1 LRLETERGIISN
13 GVNKHGTRFLLVGGK
28 EDGVMS
34 YDVNLNFVFWTP
46 TKIVFGENTALD
58 VAIEVENLKCKK
70 ALIVTDRELAKNTDI
85 PERIKKVLGNL
96 CVGIF
101 TDVEPDSGIHIV
113 NQGAKLGKE
122 LGVDC
127 IVSVGGGSAID
138 TAKGIAIV
146 LKEGGKLQD
155 YAGFQ
160 VLTRP
165 QTPHIVIPTTA
176 GTGSEVT
183 YVAVIKDH
191 EEGRKLLFGDYNIL
205 PNVAILDPKM
215 TEGLPPR
222 LTAATGMDAMCHA
235 IEALHSLQ
243 REPIADGMA
252 LHAIRLIKEFLPRA
266 VENGKDMTARGE
278 MLIAANMAGIAFSNA
293 QLGVVHA
300 LAHSIGARFK
310 VHHGLANSILLPS
323 CLRYNADACG
333 EVYLDILSALGVNI
347 EGIQPDKAG
356 EVAADKIIEFTKRLG
371 LPQRLRDVGVPEKG
385 LKECSELA
393 LSDGAIVYNPKL
405 ISESTEVLKIYQQ
418 AW

>member
-1 LRLETERGIISN
+1 
-13 GVNKHGTRFLLVGGK
+13 
-28 EDGVMS
+28 MP
-34 YDVNLNFVFWTP
+34 YDTSLNFVFWSP
-46 TKIVFGENTALD
+46 TRMVFGEKTALD
-58 VAIEVENLKCKK
+58 VAMEVETLKCKR
-70 ALIVTDRELAKNTDI
+70 ALIVTDKDLAKNTDI
-85 PERIKKVLGNL
+85 PEKIKKALGNL

-101 TDVEPDSGIHIV
+101 SDVEADSGIHIV
-113 NQGAKLGKE
+113 NQGGKLGKE
-122 LGVDC
+122 LGADC
-127 IVSVGGGSAID
+127 LVSVGGGSAID
-138 TAKGIAIV
+138 TAKGMAIV

-191 EEGRKLLFGDYNIL
+191 QEGRKLLFGDYNIL

-215 TEGLPPR
+215 TEELPPR

-243 REPIADGMA
+243 REPMADGLA

-266 VENGKDMTARGE
+266 VENGKDMTARGQ
-278 MLIAANMAGIAFSNA
+278 MLIAANMAGAAFSNA
-293 QLGVVHA
+293 QLGMVHA
-300 LAHSIGARFK
+300 LAHSVGARFK
-310 VHHGLANSILLPS
+310 VHHGLANSILLPP
-323 CLRYNADACG
+323 CLKYNADACG
-333 EVYLDILSALGVNI
+333 EVYLDVLSALGVNI
-347 EGIQPDKAG
+347 EGLQPEKSGD
-356 EVAADKIIEFTKRLG
+356 VVADKISEFTKKLG
-371 LPQRLRDVGVPEKG
+371 LPQRLRDVGVPEEG

-393 LSDGAIVYNPKL
+393 LSDGAIVYNPKF
-405 ISESTEVLKIYQQ
+405 ISDSAEVLEVYQQ

>member
-1 LRLETERGIISN
+1 
-13 GVNKHGTRFLLVGGK
+13 
-28 EDGVMS
+28 MP
-34 YDVNLNFVFWTP
+34 YDVNLNFVFWSP

-70 ALIVTDRELAKNTDI
+70 ALIVTDRDLAKNTDI

-101 TDVEPDSGIHIV
+101 SDVEPDSGIHIV
-113 NQGAKLGKE
+113 NQGGKLGKE
-122 LGVDC
+122 LGADC

-138 TAKGIAIV
+138 TAKGIAIL

-155 YAGFQ
+155 YVGFQ
-160 VLTRP
+160 ILTRP

-252 LHAIRLIKEFLPRA
+252 LHAIRLIKEFLPKA
-266 VENGKDMTARGE
+266 VENGKDMMARGE

-300 LAHSIGARFK
+300 LAHSVGARFK
-310 VHHGLANSILLPS
+310 VHHGLANSILLPA

-333 EVYLDILSALGVNI
+333 EVYLDVLSALGVNI
-347 EGIQPDKAG
+347 EGIQPDKTG
-356 EVAADKIIEFTKRLG
+356 DVVADKIIEFTKKLG
-371 LPQRLRDVGVPEKG
+371 LPQRLRDVGVPEEG

-393 LSDGAIVYNPKL
+393 LSDGAIVYNPKF
-405 ISESTEVLKIYQQ
+405 ISDSEEVLKIYQQ

>member
-1 LRLETERGIISN
+1 
-13 GVNKHGTRFLLVGGK
+13 
-28 EDGVMS
+28 MP
-34 YDVNLNFVFWTP
+34 YDANLNFVFWSP

-70 ALIVTDRELAKNTDI
+70 ALVVTDRELAKNTDI

-122 LGVDC
+122 LGADC

-138 TAKGIAIV
+138 TAKGMAIL

-155 YAGFQ
+155 YVGFQ
-160 VLTRP
+160 ILTRP

-215 TEGLPPR
+215 TEGLPPK
-222 LTAATGMDAMCHA
+222 LTAATGMDAMSHA

-252 LHAIRLIKEFLPRA
+252 LHAIRLIKEFLPKA
-266 VENGKDMTARGE
+266 VENGKDMMARGE

-300 LAHSIGARFK
+300 LAHSVGARFK
-310 VHHGLANSILLPS
+310 VHHGLANSILLPA

-347 EGIQPDKAG
+347 GGVRPDKAG
-356 EVAADKIIEFTKRLG
+356 DVVADKIIEFTKKLG
-371 LPQRLRDVGVPEKG
+371 LPQRLRDVGVPEEG

-393 LSDGAIVYNPKL
+393 LSDGAIVYNPKF
-405 ISESTEVLKIYQQ
+405 ISDSEEVLKIYQQ

>member
-1 LRLETERGIISN
+1 
-13 GVNKHGTRFLLVGGK
+13 
-28 EDGVMS
+28 MP
-34 YDVNLNFVFWTP
+34 YDINLNFVFWSP

-70 ALIVTDRELAKNTDI
+70 ALVVTDRELAKNTDI
-85 PERIKKVLGNL
+85 PEKIKKVLGNL
-96 CVGIF
+96 CVGVF
-101 TDVEPDSGIHIV
+101 SDVEPDSGIHIV

-122 LGVDC
+122 LGADC
-127 IVSVGGGSAID
+127 LVSVGGGSAID

-155 YAGFQ
+155 YVGFQ
-160 VLTRP
+160 ILTRP

-215 TEGLPPR
+215 TEGLPPK

-252 LHAIRLIKEFLPRA
+252 LHAIRLIKEFLPKA
-266 VENGKDMTARGE
+266 VENGKDMMARGE

-300 LAHSIGARFK
+300 LAHSVGARFK
-310 VHHGLANSILLPS
+310 VHHGLANSILLPA

-347 EGIQPDKAG
+347 GGVRPDKAG
-356 EVAADKIIEFTKRLG
+356 DVVADKIIEFTKKLG
-371 LPQRLRDVGVPEKG
+371 LPQRLRDVGVPEEG

-393 LSDGAIVYNPKL
+393 LSDGAIVYNPKF
-405 ISESTEVLKIYQQ
+405 ISDSEEVLKIYQQ

>member
-1 LRLETERGIISN
+1 
-13 GVNKHGTRFLLVGGK
+13 
-28 EDGVMS
+28 MP
-34 YDVNLNFVFWTP
+34 YDASLNFVFWSP
-46 TKIVFGENTALD
+46 TKIVFGEKTALD
-58 VAIEVENLKCKK
+58 VAMEVENLKCKK
-70 ALIVTDRELAKNTDI
+70 VLIVTDKDLAKNTDI
-85 PERIKKVLGNL
+85 PEKIKKALGNL

-101 TDVEPDSGIHIV
+101 SDVEADSGIHIV
-113 NQGAKLGKE
+113 NQGGKLGKE
-122 LGVDC
+122 LGADC
-127 IVSVGGGSAID
+127 LVSVGGGSAID

-155 YAGFQ
+155 YVGFQ

-205 PNVAILDPKM
+205 PNVAILDPRM
-215 TEGLPPR
+215 TEGLPPI

-243 REPIADGMA
+243 KEPIADGMA
-252 LHAIRLIKEFLPRA
+252 LYAIKLIKEFLPRA
-266 VENGKDMTARGE
+266 VQNGKDMLARGQ
-278 MLIAANMAGIAFSNA
+278 MLIAANMAGAAFSNA
-293 QLGVVHA
+293 QLGMVHA
-300 LAHSIGARFK
+300 LAHSVGARFK
-310 VHHGLANSILLPS
+310 VQHGLANSILLPA

-333 EVYLDILSALGVNI
+333 DVYLNVLSALGVNTESI
-347 EGIQPDKAG
+347 GSDEAG
-356 EVAADKIIEFTKRLG
+356 DVAANNLIEFTKKLG
-371 LPQRLRDVGVPEKG
+371 LPQRLRDVGVPEEG

-393 LSDGAIVYNPKL
+393 LSDGAIVYNPKF
-405 ISESTEVLKIYQQ
+405 ISDSAEVLKVYQQ

>member
-1 LRLETERGIISN
+1 
-13 GVNKHGTRFLLVGGK
+13 
-28 EDGVMS
+28 MP
-34 YDVNLNFVFWTP
+34 YDTSLNFVFWSP
-46 TKIVFGENTALD
+46 TKIVFGEKTALD
-58 VAIEVENLKCKK
+58 VAMEMETLKCKK
-70 ALIVTDRELAKNTDI
+70 ALIVTDKDLAKNTDI
-85 PERIKKVLGNL
+85 PGKIKKALGNL

-101 TDVEPDSGIHIV
+101 SDVEADSGIHIV
-113 NQGAKLGKE
+113 NQGGKLGKE
-122 LGVDC
+122 LGADC
-127 IVSVGGGSAID
+127 LVSVGGGSAID

-183 YVAVIKDH
+183 YLAVIKDH
-191 EEGRKLLFGDYNIL
+191 LEGRKLIFGDYNIL

-243 REPIADGMA
+243 REPMADGLA
-252 LHAIRLIKEFLPRA
+252 LHALRLIKEFLPRA
-266 VENGKDMTARGE
+266 VENGKDMMARGQ
-278 MLIAANMAGIAFSNA
+278 MLIAANMAGAAFSNA
-293 QLGVVHA
+293 QVGMVHA
-300 LAHSIGARFK
+300 LAHTVGAKFK
-310 VHHGLANSILLPS
+310 VHHGLANSILLPA

-333 EVYLDILSALGVNI
+333 DVYLDVLSALGVNTASI
-347 EGIQPDKAG
+347 RSDEAG
-356 EVAADKIIEFTKRLG
+356 DVAANNLIEFTKKLG
-371 LPQRLRDVGVPEKG
+371 LPQRLRDVGVPEEG

-393 LSDGAIVYNPKL
+393 LSDGAIVYNPKF
-405 ISESTEVLKIYQQ
+405 ISDSAEVLKVYQQ

>member
-1 LRLETERGIISN
+1 
-13 GVNKHGTRFLLVGGK
+13 
-28 EDGVMS
+28 MP
-34 YDVNLNFVFWTP
+34 YDANLNFVFWSP

-70 ALIVTDRELAKNTDI
+70 ALVVTDRELAKNTDI

-122 LGVDC
+122 LGADC

-138 TAKGIAIV
+138 TAKGMAIL

-155 YAGFQ
+155 YVGFQ
-160 VLTRP
+160 ILTRP

-215 TEGLPPR
+215 TEGLPPK

-252 LHAIRLIKEFLPRA
+252 LHAIRLIKEFLPKA
-266 VENGKDMTARGE
+266 VENGKDMMARGE

-300 LAHSIGARFK
+300 LAHSVGARFK
-310 VHHGLANSILLPS
+310 VHHGLANSILLPA

-347 EGIQPDKAG
+347 GGVRPDKAG
-356 EVAADKIIEFTKRLG
+356 DVVADKIIEFTKKLG
-371 LPQRLRDVGVPEKG
+371 LPQRLRDVGVPEEG

-393 LSDGAIVYNPKL
+393 LSDGAIVYNPKF
-405 ISESTEVLKIYQQ
+405 ISDSEEVLKIYQQ

>member
-1 LRLETERGIISN
+1 
-13 GVNKHGTRFLLVGGK
+13 
-28 EDGVMS
+28 MP
-34 YDVNLNFVFWTP
+34 YDVNLNFVFWSP

-70 ALIVTDRELAKNTDI
+70 ALIVTDRDLAKNTDI

-101 TDVEPDSGIHIV
+101 SDVEPDSGIHIV
-113 NQGAKLGKE
+113 NQGSKLGKE
-122 LGVDC
+122 LGADC

-138 TAKGIAIV
+138 TAKGIAIL

-155 YAGFQ
+155 YVGFQ
-160 VLTRP
+160 ILTRP

-183 YVAVIKDH
+183 YLAVIKDH

-222 LTAATGMDAMCHA
+222 LTAATGMDAMSHA

-252 LHAIRLIKEFLPRA
+252 LHAIRLIKAFLPKA
-266 VENGKDMTARGE
+266 VENGKDMMARGE

-293 QLGVVHA
+293 QVGVVHA
-300 LAHSIGARFK
+300 LAHSVGARFK
-310 VHHGLANSILLPS
+310 VHHGLANSILLPA

-333 EVYLDILSALGVNI
+333 EVYLDVLSALGVNI

-356 EVAADKIIEFTKRLG
+356 DVVADKIIEFTKKLG
-371 LPQRLRDVGVPEKG
+371 LPQRLRDVGVPEEG

-393 LSDGAIVYNPKL
+393 LSDGAIVYNPKF
-405 ISESTEVLKIYQQ
+405 ISDSEEVLKIYQQ

>member
-1 LRLETERGIISN
+1 
-13 GVNKHGTRFLLVGGK
+13 
-28 EDGVMS
+28 MP
-34 YDVNLNFVFWTP
+34 YDASLNFVFWSP
-46 TKIVFGENTALD
+46 TKIVFGEKTALD
-58 VAIEVENLKCKK
+58 VAMEMETLKCKK
-70 ALIVTDRELAKNTDI
+70 ALIVTDKDLAKNTDI
-85 PERIKKVLGNL
+85 PEKIRKALGNL

-101 TDVEPDSGIHIV
+101 SDVEADSGIHIV
-113 NQGAKLGKE
+113 NHGGKLGKG
-122 LGVDC
+122 LGADC
-127 IVSVGGGSAID
+127 LVSVGGGSAID
-138 TAKGIAIV
+138 TAKGIAIL

-183 YVAVIKDH
+183 YLAVIKDH
-191 EEGRKLLFGDYNIL
+191 QEGRKLIFGDYNIL

-215 TEGLPPR
+215 TEGLPPG

-243 REPIADGMA
+243 REPMADGLA

-266 VENGKDMTARGE
+266 VENGKDMTARGQ
-278 MLIAANMAGIAFSNA
+278 MLIAANMAGAAFSNA
-293 QLGVVHA
+293 QVGIVHA
-300 LAHSIGARFK
+300 LAHSVGAKFN
-310 VHHGLANSILLPS
+310 VHHGLANSILLPA

-333 EVYLDILSALGVNI
+333 DVYLDVLSALGVNVK
-347 EGIQPDKAG
+347 GIPPDKAG
-356 EVAADKIIEFTKRLG
+356 DVVADEIVEFTKKLG
-371 LPQRLRDVGVPEKG
+371 LPQRLRDAGVPEEG

-393 LSDGAIVYNPKL
+393 LSDGAIVYNPKF
-405 ISESTEVLKIYQQ
+405 IGESAEVLKVYQQ

>member
-1 LRLETERGIISN
+1 
-13 GVNKHGTRFLLVGGK
+13 
-28 EDGVMS
+28 MP
-34 YDVNLNFVFWTP
+34 YDAQLNFVFWNP

-58 VAIEVENLKCKK
+58 VAIEVENLKCKRVI
-70 ALIVTDRELAKNTDI
+70 LVTDKDLIKDTDI
-85 PERIKKVLGNL
+85 PEKIKKVLGNL

-101 TDVEPDSGIHIV
+101 SEVEPDSGIHIV
-113 NQGAKLGKE
+113 NQGAKLGMK
-122 LGVDC
+122 LGADC

-138 TAKGIAIV
+138 TAKGMAIL

-155 YAGFQ
+155 YMGFQ

-165 QTPHIVIPTTA
+165 QTPHIVVPTTA

-183 YVAVIKDH
+183 YIAVIKDH
-191 EEGRKLLFGDYNIL
+191 QEGRKLLFGDYNIL

-243 REPIADGMA
+243 REPIADGLA
-252 LHAIRLIKEFLPRA
+252 LHAIKLIKEFLPKA
-266 VENGKDMTARGE
+266 VENGKDMTARGQ
-278 MLIAANMAGIAFSNA
+278 MLIAANMAGAAFSNA
-293 QLGVVHA
+293 QVGLVHA
-300 LAHSIGARFK
+300 LAHSVGAIFG
-310 VHHGLANSILLPS
+310 VHHGLANSILLPA

-333 EVYLDILSALGVNI
+333 EIYLDVLWALGVNI

-356 EVAADKIIEFTKRLG
+356 DMLADKIMELTKRLG
-371 LPQRLRDVGVPEKG
+371 LPQRLRDVGVPEGG

-393 LSDGAIVYNPKL
+393 LSDGAIVYNPKF
-405 ISESTEVLKIYQQ
+405 ISDSAEVLKVYKQ

>member
-1 LRLETERGIISN
+1 
-13 GVNKHGTRFLLVGGK
+13 
-28 EDGVMS
+28 MP
-34 YDVNLNFVFWTP
+34 YDANLNFVFWSP

-70 ALIVTDRELAKNTDI
+70 ALVVTDRELAKNTDI
-85 PERIKKVLGNL
+85 PERIRKVLGNL

-122 LGVDC
+122 LGADC

-138 TAKGIAIV
+138 TAKGMAIL

-155 YAGFQ
+155 YVGFQ
-160 VLTRP
+160 ILTRP

-215 TEGLPPR
+215 TEELPPR

-252 LHAIRLIKEFLPRA
+252 LHAIKLIKEFLPRA
-266 VENGKDMTARGE
+266 VQNGKDMLARGQ
-278 MLIAANMAGIAFSNA
+278 MLIAANMAGASFSNA
-293 QLGVVHA
+293 QLGIVHA
-300 LAHSIGARFK
+300 LAHSVGARFK
-310 VHHGLANSILLPS
+310 VHHGLANSILLPA

-333 EVYLDILSALGVNI
+333 DVYLNVLSTLGVNI
-347 EGIQPDKAG
+347 ERIRPEEAG
-356 EVAADKIIEFTKRLG
+356 SAVAEKIIEFTKKLG
-371 LPQRLRDVGVPEKG
+371 LPQRLREVGVPEEG

-393 LSDGAIVYNPKL
+393 LSDGAIVYNPKF
-405 ISESTEVLKIYQQ
+405 ISDSEEVLKVYQQ
-418 AW
+418 VW

>member
-1 LRLETERGIISN
+1 
-13 GVNKHGTRFLLVGGK
+13 
-28 EDGVMS
+28 MP
-34 YDVNLNFVFWTP
+34 YDASLNFVFWSP

-58 VAIEVENLKCKK
+58 VSIEVENLKCKK
-70 ALIVTDRELAKNTDI
+70 ALIVTDRDLAKNTDI

-122 LGVDC
+122 LGADC

-138 TAKGIAIV
+138 TAKGMAIL

-155 YAGFQ
+155 YVGFQ
-160 VLTRP
+160 ILTRP

-176 GTGSEVT
+176 GTGSEAT

-191 EEGRKLLFGDYNIL
+191 VEGRKLLFGDYNIL

-252 LHAIRLIKEFLPRA
+252 LHAIRLIKEFLPKA
-266 VENGKDMTARGE
+266 VENGKDMMARGE

-293 QLGVVHA
+293 QVGVVHA
-300 LAHSIGARFK
+300 LAHSVGARFK
-310 VHHGLANSILLPS
+310 VHHGLANSILLPA

-347 EGIQPDKAG
+347 EGIQSDQAG
-356 EVAADKIIEFTKRLG
+356 NVAADKIIEFTKKLG
-371 LPQRLRDVGVPEKG
+371 LPQRLRDVGVPEEG

-393 LSDGAIVYNPKL
+393 LSDGAIVYDPKF